1 VTRLA
6 SITTV
11 YALLAA
17 VLVAAPLAA
26 SDRPAPPAGSE
37 TLAGAPVEQAGEQ
50 AAEPVEDPVEGATEP
65 APESPAQSAPATEP
79 APAEPAPAAAEAVAA
94 EPPAVP
100 AEAPAEPAEAAAAEP
115 ADGRGRGPGSKLTV
129 AAAAAS
135 GSVTISD
142 FQFAPASIT
151 VDVGDTVT
159 WSNDGPTAHS
169 ATATGGSFDTGIFP
183 EGQSRSHTFT
193 EAGTFAYICTPH
205 PQMKGTV
212 TVRAAAAQSG
222 GEEGSSGDTSDSAVD
237 PDSSTTTDD
246 TQSAAGGADAATLP
260 STGLDAGGLLVLGV
274 ITLALGVLL
283 RRRAVRTG

>member
-1 VTRLA
+1 MTRLA

-17 VLVAAPLAA
+17 ILVAAPLAA
-26 SDRPAPPAGSE
+26 SDEPVPPAGSE
-37 TLAGAPVEQAGEQ
+37 ALAGAPVEQAGEQ
-50 AAEPVEDPVEGATEP
+50 APEPVGDPAEGATEP
-65 APESPAQSAPATEP
+65 APESPAQSAPAAEP
-79 APAEPAPAAAEAVAA
+79 APAEPAPAAAEGVSAA
-94 EPPAVP
+94 PPAVP

-115 ADGRGRGPGSKLTV
+115 AEGRGRGPGSKLTV

-159 WSNDGPTAHS
+159 WSNAGPTAHS

-222 GEEGSSGDTSDSAVD
+222 GEEDSSGDTSASATD
-237 PDSSTTTDD
+237 TDSSTTTDD
-246 TQSAAGGADAATLP
+246 TQSAAGGADTATLP

>member
-1 VTRLA
+1 MTRLA
-6 SITTV
+6 SITTI
-11 YALLAA
+11 YALLTAI
-17 VLVAAPLAA
+17 LVAAPLAA
-26 SDRPAPPAGSE
+26 SDGPAPPAGHE
-37 TLAGAPVEQAGEQ
+37 ALAGAPVEPDAERAGDP
-50 AAEPVEDPVEGATEP
+50 AGDPAEVAPET
-65 APESPAQSAPATEP
+65 APESPAESAPAADP
-79 APAEPAPAAAEAVAA
+79 ASAEPAPAAAEAVSAA
-94 EPPAVP
+94 PPA
-100 AEAPAEPAEAAAAEP
+100 APAETAADPAAAP
-115 ADGRGRGPGSKLTV
+115 APETADARDPAPGAKLT

-151 VDVGDTVT
+151 VGVGDTVT
-159 WSNDGPTAHS
+159 WSNAGPTAHS
-169 ATATGGSFDTGIFP
+169 ATATGGSFDTGIFS

-222 GEEGSSGDTSDSAVD
+222 GDEGSSGDTSGSATD
-237 PDSSTTTDD
+237 TRGATTTED

-260 STGLDAGGLLVLGV
+260 STGVDAGGLLALGV
-274 ITLALGVLL
+274 ITLALGILL